1 MNHPKRI
8 ENTHKILTNSDAVQI
23 NSVEYNKT
31 NHSHGSISGSGHNTR
46 LITLD

>member
-8 ENTHKILTNSDAVQI
+8 ENTHKILTNSDAIQI

-31 NHSHGSISGSGHNTR
+31 NHSHGDICGSGHITR
-46 LITLD
+46 LFSLD

>member
-1 MNHPKRI
+1 MKHPKRI

-31 NHSHGSISGSGHNTR
+31 NHSHGGIVDQGIALVLSH
-46 LITLD
+46 